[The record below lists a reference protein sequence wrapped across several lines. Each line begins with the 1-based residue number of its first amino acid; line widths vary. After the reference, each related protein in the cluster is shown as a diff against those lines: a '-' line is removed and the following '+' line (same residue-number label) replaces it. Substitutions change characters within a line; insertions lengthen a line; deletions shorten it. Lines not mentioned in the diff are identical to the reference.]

1 MYGGG
6 MYGGGMYGGGYGG
19 MGGMYGGGYGM
30 GGMGMGGMGG
40 MYGGMQPGMQGGP
53 PAPPSGW
60 QTLLRLLHTVMD
72 LFGRITFLVDENVHA
87 LNFFISA
94 VLMLVDRSGSLY
106 AELARFILRM
116 LGIKIP
122 KSLRPPPPPPQM
134 NGAMNGG
141 MGGMGM
147 GMGGMN
153 GMGGVGPGGVGV
165 NGMGSAAASQAAAA
179 SSDLAS
185 EFLKKE

>member
-1 MYGGG
+1 
-6 MYGGGMYGGGYGG
+6 
-19 MGGMYGGGYGM
+19 MGGMQ
-30 GGMGMGGMGG
+30 
-40 MYGGMQPGMQGGP
+40 GGMQAGP

-106 AELARFILRM
+106 AELARFVLRM

-122 KSLRPPPPPPQM
+122 KSLRPPQPPQ
-134 NGAMNGG
+134 GP
-141 MGGMGM
+141 MGP
-147 GMGGMN
+147 N
-153 GMGGVGPGGVGV
+153 GMPMNPMNPMGTPGQSGFGPAGS
-165 NGMGSAAASQAAAA
+165 MSAATANNTPTATAGAGGN
-179 SSDLAS
+179 
-185 EFLKKE
+185 